1 MGVHGLRTFVERH
14 CSDVCRWV
22 DMSTLAALY
31 RFENG
36 RKPVIVVDGPSCLK
50 TIYGQL
56 NWTCGG
62 QYKEFREECIK
73 FVKSFEDK
81 DIKLV
86 FFFDGPAL
94 NAKRETL
101 SERRRKDKEADRKF
115 FYWLDN
121 NHAQVDQLPNWMKQP
136 IGLHYYARYIFQHFC
151 GCEVYASVNECDE
164 EIVDYARRHSCFGIL
179 ARDTDFMIHAGIHY
193 YFAVDRIKFPKL
205 FTILYDSK
213 NLADRLRLSE
223 EHLPLFA
230 SLMGN
235 DIVPLRKL
243 REYHESVSSRGMYWY
258 KDIAL
263 NIADYIRSIPMGD
276 TIYILLRLICSEL
289 LHDPSMSDVLAESI
303 WSYLPHP
310 DIPITGNTGSDWERI
325 LLTAAEKHR
334 KNEIPG
340 IIFRVLNEVPRDCG
354 ARMEDFADTVFPPA
368 SIVLQKTK
376 ERLKTVLLLECPRT
390 QTSNEM
396 SVNGKDNRNG
406 RQHVTVERFH
416 PFYKGYRLEPWR
428 QSFRCQRRTTNLPY
442 SSELV
447 LDQSTSRGTYHS
459 ADNARTRPRMVRK
472 QVRHPGLNALWD
484 SKASDDDTVKKRWGL
499 IAWILSNYMQPEK
512 LKIMPNHLI
521 IPAATLFYLIHE
533 VDELFI
539 METEVDLF
547 IIMAITI
554 NEHDYEYLKGIHVSK
569 PNARGYRLT
578 NIYLKTAMHVFN
590 TIGACGFPVP
600 PQECLPDT
608 YFDGK
613 YFQDLWKKMSLGFD
627 IKSLINH
634 RDDYKA
640 QYLQVKEF
648 LTKQNANLEMST
660 F

>member
-1 MGVHGLRTFVERH
+1 MNHGTGNYITKISLVSAFSEGIEMGVHGLRTFVERH
-14 CSDVCRWV
+14 CPDVCRWV
-22 DMSTLAALY
+22 DMSTLALLY
-31 RFENG
+31 RIKN
-36 RKPVIVVDGPSCLK
+36 RIKPVIVVDGPSCLK

-62 QYKEFREECIK
+62 QYKEFKEECIT
-73 FVKSFEDK
+73 FVKLFEDH

-94 NAKRETL
+94 TGKRETL
-101 SERRRKDKEADRKF
+101 TERRRQDMEADRRF
-115 FYWLDN
+115 FHWLDN
-121 NHAQVDQLPNWMKQP
+121 NHAQLDQHRNWMKKP

-164 EIVDYARRHSCFGIL
+164 EIVNYVRRHSCLGIL
-179 ARDTDFMIHAGIHY
+179 ARDTDFMIHTGIHY
-193 YFAVDRIKFPKL
+193 YFAVDMIKFPTL
-205 FTILYDSK
+205 FTIRYDSEK
-213 NLADRLRLSE
+213 LAHSLRLSE
-223 EHLPLFA
+223 AHLPLLA

-243 REYHESVSSRGMYWY
+243 RHYHESISRRGMYWY
-258 KDIAL
+258 KNIAL
-263 NIADYIRSIPMGD
+263 NIADDIRNIPMGD
-276 TIYILLRLICSEL
+276 TIYILLRLICFEL
-289 LHDPSMSDVLAESI
+289 LHDPNMSDVLAESI

-340 IIFRVLNEVPRDCG
+340 IILRVLKEVPHDCG
-354 ARMEDFADTVFPPA
+354 ARMEDFTDTVFPPA
-368 SIVLQKTK
+368 SIVLEKTR
-376 ERLKTVLLLECPRT
+376 ERLNTVLLLECPQT
-390 QTSNEM
+390 QTSHEV

-406 RQHVTVERFH
+406 KHPVTVQRFH
-416 PFYKGYRLEPWR
+416 PFYKGYRLEAWR
-428 QSFRCQRRTTNLPY
+428 QSFGCQRRTRELPY
-442 SSELV
+442 SS
-447 LDQSTSRGTYHS
+447 
-459 ADNARTRPRMVRK
+459 
-472 QVRHPGLNALWD
+472 VRHPGLNVLWD
-484 SKASDDDTVKKRWGL
+484 SKAKDDDTVKDRWGL
-499 IAWILSNYMQPEK
+499 IAWTLSNYMQPEK

-521 IPAATLFYLIHE
+521 IPAATLFYLLHE
-533 VDELFI
+533 VDEVFI

-547 IIMAITI
+547 IIVAITI
-554 NEHDYEYLKGIHVSK
+554 NEHDSEYLKAIPVSK

-613 YFQDLWKKMSLGFD
+613 YFQDLWKKMSFGFD
-627 IKSLINH
+627 IKSLINN

-648 LTKQNANLEMST
+648 LTKQNTSLEMST